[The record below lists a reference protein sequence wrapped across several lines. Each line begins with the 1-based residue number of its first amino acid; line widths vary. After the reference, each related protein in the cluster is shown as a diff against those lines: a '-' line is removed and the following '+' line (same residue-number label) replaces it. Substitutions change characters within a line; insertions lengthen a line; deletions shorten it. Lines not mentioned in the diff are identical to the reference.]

1 VRVFRMNEGKTVFA
15 QVMACVPHWEFRR
28 VARIHDRTA
37 RVRTFS
43 AWDHFLAM
51 SFAQLTFRE
60 SLRDIEA
67 CLEAQPGL
75 RHNLGFRS
83 RVTRS
88 TLARVNEQRP
98 WQLFAAIAQKLI
110 AVAREVYREE
120 PNVLDLKAP
129 VYALDSTFI
138 DLSLALCPWANWTGS
153 DATIKL
159 HTMLDLRGTIPTF
172 ATITEGSFADVCWLD
187 QVPIEPGSYLVMDRG
202 YIDFRRLR
210 RIAQGGAFF
219 VIRERP
225 DVKYYTAE
233 SRAVDRTTVLRS
245 DQVIRFNGTVASR
258 LWPERMRRVSIY
270 DATHQRHLA
279 FWTNLWELPALVIA
293 ELYRQRWQIELFFR
307 WIKENLRLRSFY
319 GTSPNAV
326 RVQIWTAISAY
337 LASAIARRNYSLT
350 TNLTTFLQVVS
361 LHACARIP
369 LPQLFAK
376 LDTSPPHTPQI
387 EQLEFN
393 DL

>member
-1 VRVFRMNEGKTVFA
+1 MNDGKTVFA
-15 QVMACVPHWEFRR
+15 QVMGCVRHWEFRR
-28 VARIHDRTA
+28 LVAEHDPSV
-37 RVRTFS
+37 RVRPFS

-67 CLEAQPGL
+67 CLEAQPSL
-75 RHNLGFRS
+75 RYHLGFRS

-98 WQLFAAIAQKLI
+98 WQLFAAVAQKLLTQ
-110 AVAREVYREE
+110 ARELYRDE
-120 PNVLDLKAP
+120 PHVLELNAP

-153 DATIKL
+153 DATVKL
-159 HTMLDLRGTIPTF
+159 HTMLDLRTTLPVF
-172 ATITEGSFADVCWLD
+172 ATITEGSFADVLWLD

-202 YIDFRRLR
+202 YLDFRRLR
-210 RIAQGGAFF
+210 RIAQAGAFF

-225 DVKYYTAE
+225 DVKYYTAQ
-233 SRAVDRTTVLRS
+233 SRTVDRSSILRS
-245 DQVIRFNGTVASR
+245 DQTIRFNGSEASR

-270 DATHQRHLA
+270 DSVHQRRLA
-279 FWTNLWELPALVIA
+279 FWTNLWELPALIVA

-307 WIKENLRLRSFY
+307 WIKENLRLRSFF

-337 LASAIARRNYSLT
+337 LASAISRRHYKLT
-350 TNLTTFLQVVS
+350 TNLTTFLQVLS
-361 LHACARIP
+361 LHACARVP
-369 LPQLFAK
+369 LPELFAK
-376 LDTSPPHTPQI
+376 LDTSPREPDPLQ
-387 EQLEFN
+387 QLEFN
-393 DL
+393 NL

>member
-1 VRVFRMNEGKTVFA
+1 MNQGKTVFA
-15 QVMACVPHWEFRR
+15 QVMACVSHWEFRR
-28 VARIHDRTA
+28 IVAEHDRVMRTR
-37 RVRTFS
+37 RVS

-67 CLEAQPGL
+67 CLGAQPSL
-75 RHNLGFRS
+75 CYHLGFRS

-98 WQLFAAIAQKLI
+98 WQLFAAVAQKLI
-110 AVAREVYREE
+110 QQARVLYRDE
-120 PNVLDLKAP
+120 PNVLDLSAP

-138 DLSLALCPWANWTGS
+138 DLSLALCPWANWTGA
-153 DATIKL
+153 DATVKL
-159 HTMLDLRGTIPTF
+159 HTMLDLRASIPVF
-172 ATITEGSFADVCWLD
+172 ATITEGSFADVLWLD
-187 QVPIEPGSYLVMDRG
+187 QVPIEPGSYWVLDRG

-210 RIAQGGAFF
+210 RLAQAGAFF

-225 DVKYYTAE
+225 DVKHYTAE
-233 SRAVDRTTVLRS
+233 SRHVDRTAELRS
-245 DQVIRFNGTVASR
+245 DQTIRFNGATAAR
-258 LWPERMRRVSIY
+258 LWPEPMRRVSIY
-270 DATHQRHLA
+270 DSTHHRRLA
-279 FWTNLWELPALVIA
+279 FWTNLWTLPAIVIA

-326 RVQIWTAISAY
+326 RVQIWSAISAY
-337 LASAIARRNYSLT
+337 LASAIARKRYGIS
-350 TNLTTFLQVVS
+350 TNLTTFLQVLS
-361 LHACARIP
+361 LHACARVP
-369 LPQLFAK
+369 LPELFAQSASSHPA
-376 LDTSPPHTPQI
+376 SPELP
-387 EQLEFN
+387 QLEFN